1 MSAQNNGG
9 PAFPAPDAG
18 EEHFSQRSAYMG
30 MTLRDYFAAKAM
42 AAVISEPMWGEDSS
56 AVVSRLGNGQTEA
69 DGYATASYKI
79 ADAMLKAR
87 EA

>member
-1 MSAQNNGG
+1 MSTNETGG

-30 MTLRDYFAAKAM
+30 MTLRDYFAAQALAPWIQAHIDNSVDDLSM
-42 AAVISEPMWGEDSS
+42 GEI
-56 AVVSRLGNGQTEA
+56 ARQC
-69 DGYATASYKI
+69 YRY

-87 EA
+87 SA

>member
-1 MSAQNNGG
+1 MSKQETGG

-30 MTLRDYFAAKAM
+30 MPLRDYFAAKAF
-42 AAVISEPMWGEDSS
+42 AVLVQAHVEHSVDDLSKDIVAHE
-56 AVVSRLGNGQTEA
+56 
-69 DGYATASYKI
+69 SYSY

-87 EA
+87 QP